1 MKDLQYTVKNS
12 LGIHARPA
20 ALLAQAC
27 TNFKSA
33 VMIEC
38 NGNVASGNNVLQILA
53 LHAAKGSVLNI
64 TADGPDEE
72 EAICCEDEECPCE
85 KECNPPCPSHPKKDK
100 GDSGLISFLEGLK
113 SEELLLIALI
123 VLLCTKDG
131 GQGLDTVLIL
141 ALLLCM

>member
-1 MKDLQYTVKNS
+1 MYSKSK
-12 LGIHARPA
+12 GIHMHEYSLTPPPGYDGSRFRRRSDGRDDAFPIYPDQPQIYRQPSKA
-20 ALLAQAC
+20 PKALQPEYC
-27 TNFKSA
+27 
-33 VMIEC
+33 
-38 NGNVASGNNVLQILA
+38 
-53 LHAAKGSVLNI
+53 
-64 TADGPDEE
+64 PDEE

-85 KECNPPCPSHPKKDK
+85 KECDPPCPSHPKKDK
-100 GDSGLISFLEGLK
+100 GDSGLISFIEGLK